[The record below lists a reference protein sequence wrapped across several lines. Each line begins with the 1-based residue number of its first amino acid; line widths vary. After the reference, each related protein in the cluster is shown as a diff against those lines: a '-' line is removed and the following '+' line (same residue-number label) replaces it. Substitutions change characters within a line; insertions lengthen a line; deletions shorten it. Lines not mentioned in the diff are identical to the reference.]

1 MSKQLQEICNLISEL
16 DKRNKRILELT
27 VQLEQEATKRLIDIY
42 ERKKLEKE
50 IQLLKNKVAEQNY
63 DIKKLHKEN
72 EELKGK
78 LEG

>member
-78 LEG
+78 LEV